1 MKTPTTQRPSTQLL
15 RDLIEVRI
23 QLADVENSNEPT
35 IASIDPLKE
44 EDDYL
49 SETLIRYLCY
59 ELNIPFNMDFRTRE
73 RRWENL

>member
-1 MKTPTTQRPSTQLL
+1 MTNPTTQRPSTQLL
-15 RDLIEVRI
+15 RELIEVRI

-35 IASIDPLKE
+35 IARVAPLRE

-59 ELNIPFNMDFRTRE
+59 ELNIPFNMDFRARQ
-73 RRWENL
+73 RR

>member
-1 MKTPTTQRPSTQLL
+1 MTSPTTQRPSTQLL
-15 RDLIEVRI
+15 RELIGVRI

-35 IASIDPLKE
+35 IARIDPLKE

-73 RRWENL
+73 RR

>member
-1 MKTPTTQRPSTQLL
+1 MTNPTTHRPSTQLL
-15 RDLIEVRI
+15 RELIELRI

-35 IASIDPLKE
+35 IARVDPLRE

-73 RRWENL
+73 RR

>member
-1 MKTPTTQRPSTQLL
+1 MTSPTTQRPSTQLL
-15 RDLIEVRI
+15 RELIEVRI

-35 IASIDPLKE
+35 IARVDPFRE

-59 ELNIPFNMDFRTRE
+59 ELNIPFNMDFRARQ
-73 RRWENL
+73 RR

>member
-1 MKTPTTQRPSTQLL
+1 MTNPAIQRPSTQLL
-15 RDLIEVRI
+15 RELIEVRI

-35 IASIDPLKE
+35 ISRIDPLRE

-59 ELNIPFNMDFRTRE
+59 ELNIPFDMDFRARQ
-73 RRWENL
+73 RR

>member
-1 MKTPTTQRPSTQLL
+1 MTNPAIQRPSTQLL
-15 RDLIEVRI
+15 RELIEVRI

-35 IASIDPLKE
+35 ISRIDPLRE

-59 ELNIPFNMDFRTRE
+59 ELNIPFNMDFRARQ
-73 RRWENL
+73 RR

>member
-1 MKTPTTQRPSTQLL
+1 MTSPTTQRPSTQLL
-15 RDLIEVRI
+15 RELIEVRI

-35 IASIDPLKE
+35 IAMIDPLKE

-73 RRWENL
+73 RR

>member
-1 MKTPTTQRPSTQLL
+1 MTNPAIQRPSTQLL
-15 RDLIEVRI
+15 RELIEVRI

-35 IASIDPLKE
+35 ISRIDPLRE

-59 ELNIPFNMDFRTRE
+59 ELNIPFNMDFRSRQ
-73 RRWENL
+73 RG

>member
-1 MKTPTTQRPSTQLL
+1 MTNPAIQRPSTQLL
-15 RDLIEVRI
+15 RELIEVRI

-35 IASIDPLKE
+35 IARVDPLRE

-59 ELNIPFNMDFRTRE
+59 ELNIPFNMDFRARQ
-73 RRWENL
+73 RR

>member
-1 MKTPTTQRPSTQLL
+1 MTNPTTQRPSTQLL
-15 RDLIEVRI
+15 RELIELRI

-35 IASIDPLKE
+35 IAGVDPLRE

-59 ELNIPFNMDFRTRE
+59 ELNIPFNMDFRARQ
-73 RRWENL
+73 RR

>member
-1 MKTPTTQRPSTQLL
+1 MTNPTTQRPSTQLL
-15 RDLIEVRI
+15 RELIEVRI

-35 IASIDPLKE
+35 IAKVDPLRE

-59 ELNIPFNMDFRTRE
+59 ELNIPFNLDFRARQ
-73 RRWENL
+73 RR

>member
-35 IASIDPLKE
+35 IARIDPLKE

-59 ELNIPFNMDFRTRE
+59 ELNIPFKMDFRARQ
-73 RRWENL
+73 RR

>member
-1 MKTPTTQRPSTQLL
+1 MTSPATQRPSTQLL
-15 RDLIEVRI
+15 RELIEVRI

-35 IASIDPLKE
+35 IARIDPLRE

-59 ELNIPFNMDFRTRE
+59 ELNIPFNMDFRE
-73 RRWENL
+73 RQRR

>member
-1 MKTPTTQRPSTQLL
+1 MTSPTTQRPSTQLL
-15 RDLIEVRI
+15 RELIEVRI

-35 IASIDPLKE
+35 IARIDPLKE

-59 ELNIPFNMDFRTRE
+59 ELNIPFNMDFRT
-73 RRWENL
+73 WEKR

>member
-1 MKTPTTQRPSTQLL
+1 MTNPTTQRPSTQLL
-15 RDLIEVRI
+15 RELIEVRI

-35 IASIDPLKE
+35 IARVDPLRE

-59 ELNIPFNMDFRTRE
+59 ALNILFNMDFRARQ
-73 RRWENL
+73 RR

>member
-1 MKTPTTQRPSTQLL
+1 MTNPTTHRPSTQLL
-15 RDLIEVRI
+15 RELIELRI

-35 IASIDPLKE
+35 IARVDPLRE

-73 RRWENL
+73 KR